1 MSRKKN
7 LNESELENTQTT
19 LTIEDSNQI
28 ESQEAELIAETDAEE
43 AQAAPKARRSRK
55 PKKEEVEPEAD
66 AVTEAVEAAEE
77 NTKTED
83 VPLETSEEEITPK
96 RKPRKPRAKKVE
108 AEVTTSTIPEL
119 PVATPAPI
127 SISAPQPDLQD
138 TLKQWAAIKQLSES
152 VAQLLDKTSHIKSPL
167 SENEFDTG
175 EFFRPQQQ
183 KNVFITKFATAA
195 SIVAVLLSLVSLSL
209 SQSARQAVL
218 GAMDPIQRSSLAARQ
233 NPIPNYPESKIRS
246 RK

>member
-7 LNESELENTQTT
+7 MNESELENTQTT
-19 LTIEDSNQI
+19 LTIEDSNQV

-43 AQAAPKARRSRK
+43 ALAAPKPRRSRK
-55 PKKEEVEPEAD
+55 PKKEEVETELEAD
-66 AVTEAVEAAEE
+66 AVTEAVEAAEAVE
-77 NTKTED
+77 
-83 VPLETSEEEITPK
+83 ETSSEANEEETAPK
-96 RKPRKPRAKKVE
+96 RKPRKPRAKKAE
-108 AEVTTSTIPEL
+108 AEVAPSVIPEL
-119 PVATPAPI
+119 PIAAPAPI
-127 SISAPQPDLQD
+127 SISSPQPDLQD

-152 VAQLLDKTSHIKSPL
+152 VAQLLEKTSHIKSPS

-218 GAMDPIQRSSLAARQ
+218 GAMDPIQRSSLAARPSQ
-233 NPIPNYPESKIRS
+233 FPNYPESKLRN